1 MMYHNEQKR
10 WDRRAILKSA
20 QRALSEVMPEKKK
33 LLLVKSKSKLS
44 CPIKSAES
52 SIRTQ
57 RIGCKDC
64 ILFYENGIDFKTNES
79 SSFALMIEEY
89 VLSLKSFLRPR
100 VSETG
105 PLTDTSRRRSATSW
119 ALKQL
124 RNLFMFARTAKW
136 RQLSAMPTSSRCLH
150 GI

>member
-1 MMYHNEQKR
+1 M
-10 WDRRAILKSA
+10 KSA

-105 PLTDTSRRRSATSW
+105 PLTDTSRRRSPESTEKLVYVYSNS
-119 ALKQL
+119 K
-124 RNLFMFARTAKW
+124 
-136 RQLSAMPTSSRCLH
+136 MPTSSRCLL
-150 GI
+150 GIEGCVAA